1 MRNMIVTMILLLTLV
16 RANGIVA
23 RTANA
28 ADNPCIACQN
38 RCLKLDPANYG
49 NCKLK
54 CKGSSV
60 CLGRSVPSSRKRSRQ
75 VAASAQWYCSNQRA
89 SAAPSA
95 AARHER
101 SGLGPS
107 RHTATAS
114 PNWHKV
120 ARVRMHHE
128 ECKNTAAS

>member
-1 MRNMIVTMILLLTLV
+1 MNPATLNQRSAMGNMIVTMILLLTLV
-16 RANGIVA
+16 GANGIVA

-60 CLGRSVPSSRKRSRQ
+60 CLGQKRS
-75 VAASAQWYCSNQRA
+75 
-89 SAAPSA
+89 
-95 AARHER
+95 
-101 SGLGPS
+101 
-107 RHTATAS
+107 
-114 PNWHKV
+114 K
-120 ARVRMHHE
+120 
-128 ECKNTAAS
+128 